1 MDITKNKNVEQ
12 RLIEATKQLVCSTGP
27 KKLSTREIANYAGVN
42 HAQIHHYFGGK
53 AKLLEETYK
62 QLAIEHVEQFKNKNI
77 SINNL
82 GNQPLSSGLINNYY
96 QAIIRA
102 VLDGELDLAKLQ
114 IESNL
119 SMSKELLSQL
129 AASKNLDKPT
139 SEMKSAIALGLVI
152 EFGLAAMEDYIEDL
166 LDMDEDDKK
175 MFMKLFIEARQ
186 IGLNKI

>member
-12 RLIEATKQLVCSTGP
+12 RLIEATKHLVCSTGP
-27 KKLSTREIANYAGVN
+27 KKISTREIANCAGVN

-53 AKLLEETYK
+53 TKLLEETYK

-82 GNQPLSSGLINNYY
+82 GNQPLSYGLINNYY

-114 IESNL
+114 VESNL

-129 AASKNLDKPT
+129 AASKNLDEPT
-139 SEMKSAIALGLVI
+139 PEMKSAIALGLVI

-175 MFMKLFIEARQ
+175 IFMKLFVEARQ

>member
-12 RLIEATKQLVCSTGP
+12 RLIEATKHLVCSTGP
-27 KKLSTREIANYAGVN
+27 KNISTREIANCAGVN

-139 SEMKSAIALGLVI
+139 PEMKSAIALGLVI
-152 EFGLAAMEDYIEDL
+152 EFGLAAMKDYIEDL

-175 MFMKLFIEARQ
+175 MFIKLFIEARQ

>member
-12 RLIEATKQLVCSTGP
+12 RLIEATKHLVCSTGP
-27 KKLSTREIANYAGVN
+27 KKISTREIANCAGVN

-114 IESNL
+114 VESNL

-129 AASKNLDKPT
+129 AASKNLDEPT
-139 SEMKSAIALGLVI
+139 PEMKSAIALGLVI
-152 EFGLAAMEDYIEDL
+152 EFESKIAAKKAFYSEVFQNYIRSRNINEL
-166 LDMDEDDKK
+166 VTISSL
-175 MFMKLFIEARQ
+175 
-186 IGLNKI
+186 